1 MTKNINSK
9 MLMKGAI
16 PRRENKNKLATG
28 DRKCNVSSASTPEEK
43 RK

>member
-1 MTKNINSK
+1 MPKYINLK

-16 PRRENKNKLATG
+16 PGRENKNKLATG
-28 DRKCNVSSASTPEEK
+28 DRKCTVSSVSFKK